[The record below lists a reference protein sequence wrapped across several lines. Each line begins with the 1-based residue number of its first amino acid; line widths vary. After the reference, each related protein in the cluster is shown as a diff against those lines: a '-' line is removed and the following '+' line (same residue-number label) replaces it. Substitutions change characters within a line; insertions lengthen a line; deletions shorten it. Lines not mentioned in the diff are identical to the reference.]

1 MSTQPDVYEGV
12 AGSFSTK
19 RSSMLE
25 RIYDAWKDMR
35 TSSRRLI
42 EENPNEG
49 RLIFMVLLS
58 DLIFFLSWTIKTVV
72 APMSSAADL
81 IPLEISIWL
90 IGALMVRTA
99 FMYLFSLVVYG
110 FARLF
115 RGQGTWYETRV
126 CVFWAALISAPFGF
140 IAALV
145 TVGMYG
151 LEEYVPLFREE
162 WISLPPYWLG
172 LIPFVWF
179 ISEGISES
187 HKFKNSSP
195 VFMVMSLLSLLGL
208 LGVFYLKAT
217 GAF

>member
-1 MSTQPDVYEGV
+1 MSEADIFQSHTGI
-12 AGSFSTK
+12 FNTK

-42 EENPNEG
+42 DENPNEG
-49 RLIFMVLLS
+49 RLVFLVLLS
-58 DLIFFLSWTIKTVV
+58 DLIFFLSWCIKTVV
-72 APMSSAADL
+72 APMSSAAHL

-90 IGALMVRTA
+90 VGALMARTA
-99 FMYLFSLVVYG
+99 FMYMFSFIVYG
-110 FARLF
+110 FSKLF

-126 CVFWAALISAPFGF
+126 CVFWAALVSAPFGF

-145 TVGMYG
+145 TVSMYG

-172 LIPFVWF
+172 LIPFIWF
-179 ISEGISES
+179 ISQGISEA

-195 VFMVMSLLSLLGL
+195 VFMVMTLLSLLGL
-208 LGVFYLKAT
+208 IGVFYMKAT
-217 GAF
+217 GAI